1 MSMPVSSNIPT
12 FIIPT
17 TVTRGDQPSYESV
30 TQIPSGQN
38 SSSDDTA
45 SVTLSPEAQGL
56 YRQEQSAVKTPRSK
70 AELQAIWHRN
80 HGASSWK
87 VGFINQVNSQGQTS
101 PLLMQKPLDTSPERQ
116 AQAEQ
121 VASFLFI
128 SHTTRTEI
136 GNPYDSLSREE
147 LCDILYDE
155 TGNHTPAER
164 YLASRTQQRKDFEYM
179 TRNSN
184 RDGIPYKAIIA
195 FCDAQS
201 DVERSMYPDGDREQL
216 LRFLKE
222 AEDNGYP
229 NTEEATWDPWMS
241 KYFQKPNANSP
252 VAERTLIQTLS
263 AKTTESAPSGVDT
276 SA

>member
-1 MSMPVSSNIPT
+1 
-12 FIIPT
+12 
-17 TVTRGDQPSYESV
+17 
-30 TQIPSGQN
+30 
-38 SSSDDTA
+38 
-45 SVTLSPEAQGL
+45 
-56 YRQEQSAVKTPRSK
+56 
-70 AELQAIWHRN
+70 
-80 HGASSWK
+80 
-87 VGFINQVNSQGQTS
+87 
-101 PLLMQKPLDTSPERQ
+101 MQKPLDTSHDRL

-229 NTEEATWDPWMS
+229 NTEEATWDPWMT
-241 KYFQKPNANSP
+241 KYFGNATPNSP
-252 VAERTLIQTLS
+252 IAERTLIQPLPP
-263 AKTTESAPSGVDT
+263 KTIESALSSVEKL
-276 SA
+276 A